1 MALEDGHTPGTLNK
15 WLTSHGG
22 YVSSDVFVWGSVA
35 PLGLSFVRFER
46 SFSSMKDAFNSG
58 HVVILNV
65 HGGRHW
71 VLATAV
77 SGSTF
82 SVHDPGFNTASY
94 SSSDI
99 VDSGIMSKSF
109 MAEEED
115 TKESNIKDL
124 LKNLNENQE
133 LI

>member
-1 MALEDGHTPGTLNK
+1 
-15 WLTSHGG
+15 
-22 YVSSDVFVWGSVA
+22 
-35 PLGLSFVRFER
+35 
-46 SFSSMKDAFNSG
+46 MKDAFNSG